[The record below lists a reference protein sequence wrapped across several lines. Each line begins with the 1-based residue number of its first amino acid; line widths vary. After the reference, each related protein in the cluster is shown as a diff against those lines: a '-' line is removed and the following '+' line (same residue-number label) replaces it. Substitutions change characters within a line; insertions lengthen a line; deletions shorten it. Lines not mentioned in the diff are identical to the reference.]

1 MPRPAAV
8 PIANASASRRGT
20 VRAHNL
26 GRALAATVVALAL
39 GSIAAL
45 PAVAVNEPTMD
56 AAALLQGHG
65 RIGSWM
71 AVRVHLKND
80 GPAVVGE
87 LRLAAGAQG
96 RTRFGTPVD
105 LPTQSE
111 KDYILYAQPPAFA
124 RSLDVTLVAG
134 GQTLASK
141 SVPFTIHQA
150 TQLIVGVVA
159 EQPQRVIPAL
169 NLVPGVDGQLP
180 AIVPLSSTDLPDRV
194 ETWSAID
201 RLVWQDV
208 DTQITPAQLAAL
220 RGWLAGGGRLVVVGG
235 TAGPSILAGLPD
247 DILPYRPTSTVDVAP
262 ASLTGLVGTVPGSA
276 TDVPALSGTLARGR
290 ALATSGDR
298 AIAAEAPYGLGSVT
312 IVGFDPTTGW
322 LGESRATQALWRRLL
337 PPRTPTTAIGDDGQL
352 VSAVSQLP
360 ALALPPIGGLLVL
373 LIGYIA
379 LIGPVNYL
387 VLRKLDRR
395 EWAWITMPALIL
407 VFAAGAY
414 AFGASL
420 RGLDVILN
428 EVAIVRGAPDATEG
442 TAQVYLG
449 VFSPSRGTYQL
460 DIPGGALVSSTLTGE
475 LSGDASTLDVLQGDP
490 TRIRDLSVG
499 FGSLRTVRA
508 ETATAVPRI
517 QAELTLVGAT
527 LRGTVRNLSDQTL
540 QKPAVVLGGSVVVL
554 ADIAPGAEQ
563 TLSLPIRGG
572 FMGQSLSD
580 RILGPTF
587 FGDPSLNSTGQ
598 QQALVRHG
606 MIDQLTFDPT
616 MALNGQLPADG
627 PVLLAWGTS
636 RVLDVRIS
644 GQIPRRTGNVLFF
657 IPLAMKIQG
666 PVAFEGDLMR
676 NSIVSVEGALF
687 AKDPSM
693 ITIGRGTVTVAYRPV
708 TFNGALTPQRLVLAL
723 NLGPEAI
730 GTDAAKKIAP
740 LDPQPCRNAADDQP
754 NCVKQEPPATCDPA
768 TQDCSQ
774 LMNAAPEVELF
785 DATGGG
791 RWLRLPTFTPGT
803 AYEIK
808 EAQRFVDPGSGT
820 VLVRFVNDKNDGL
833 GFGFQVRIDGTVG

>member
-1 MPRPAAV
+1 LPRPAAV
-8 PIANASASRRGT
+8 PIVNAGAIGRRAP
-20 VRAHNL
+20 RRNL
-26 GRALAATVVALAL
+26 GLLLAAAALAVV
-39 GSIAAL
+39 L
-45 PAVAVNEPTMD
+45 PVGVMPARAVDGPSMEAS
-56 AAALLQGHG
+56 ALLQGHG

-71 AVRVHLKND
+71 AVRVHLRND

-111 KDYILYAQPPAFA
+111 KDYILYVQPPAFA
-124 RSLDVTLVAG
+124 ASLDVTLVTG
-134 GQTLASK
+134 GQTLARK
-141 SVPFTIHQA
+141 SVAFTVHQA
-150 TQLIVGVVA
+150 TQLVVGVVA

-169 NLVPGVDGQLP
+169 DLVPGVDGQLP
-180 AIVPLSSTDLPDRV
+180 AVVQLAPEDLPERA
-194 ETWSAID
+194 ETWSSLD

-208 DTQITPAQLAAL
+208 DTQMTPAQLAAL
-220 RGWLAGGGRLVVVGG
+220 RAWLAGGGRLVVVGG
-235 TAGPSILAGLPD
+235 TAGPSVLAGLPD

-262 ASLTGLVGTVPGSA
+262 SSLVGLVGTIPSSA
-276 TDVPALSGTLARGR
+276 GDVPALAGSLARGR

-298 AIAAEAPYGLGSVT
+298 AIAAEAPYGLGTVT

-322 LGESRATQALWRRLL
+322 LGESRATQALWRTLL
-337 PPRTPTTAIGDDGQL
+337 PSRTSTTSIGDDTQL

-387 VLRKLDRR
+387 VLRRLDRR
-395 EWAWITMPALIL
+395 EWAWVTMPVLIL

-442 TAQVYLG
+442 MAQVYLG

-460 DIPGGALVSSTLTGE
+460 DIQGGALVSSTVTGE
-475 LSGDASTLDVLQGDP
+475 LTGDTSTLDVLQGDP
-490 TRIRDLSVG
+490 TRIRDLTVG

-508 ETATAVPRI
+508 ETATVVPRI
-517 QAELTLVGAT
+517 QADLTLVGGT
-527 LRGTVRNLSDQTL
+527 LRGTVRNVSDQTL
-540 QKPAVVLGGSVVVL
+540 EKPAVVLGGSVVVL
-554 ADIAPGAEQ
+554 RDIAPGTEQ
-563 TLSLPIRGG
+563 SLSLPIRSG
-572 FMGQSLSD
+572 FFGESLSD

-587 FGDPSLNSTGQ
+587 FGDPSLNTTSQ
-598 QQALVRHG
+598 QQALVRHSI
-606 MIDQLTFDPT
+606 IDQLTLDP
-616 MALNGQLPADG
+616 MQGLKNQLAADG

-644 GQIPRRTGNVLFF
+644 GQVPRRTGNVLYFV
-657 IPLAMKIQG
+657 PLAMKIQG
-666 PVAFEGDLMR
+666 VVAFEGDLIR
-676 NSIVSVEGALF
+676 NNVVGVEGQIF
-687 AKDPSM
+687 AKDPSV
-693 ITIGRGTVTVAYRPV
+693 ITMGRGTITVAYRPV
-708 TFNGALTPQRLVLAL
+708 AFNGALRPQRLVLAL
-723 NLGPEAI
+723 NAGGGDSV
-730 GTDAAKKIAP
+730 GTDTANAIAP
-740 LDPQPCRNAADDQP
+740 LDPQPCRNAAADEP
-754 NCVKQEPPATCDPA
+754 NCVKPEPQAICDPA

-774 LMNAAPEVELF
+774 FMNPVPEVELF
-785 DATGGG
+785 DTSGGG
-791 RWLRLPTFTPGT
+791 RWMRLPTFASGT

-808 EAQRFVDPGSGT
+808 DPKRFVDPAGGT
-820 VLVRFVNDKNDGL
+820 VIVRFVNDKNDGM
-833 GFGFQVRIDGTVG
+833 GFGFQVRIDGTVE